1 MAGNMQDDVD
11 RALAAFGAEPIK
23 YHSFNN
29 SKRVVARQPAAPPG
43 GVEFFEAADGDAG
56 IASDNAETDLAQ
68 TYLARW
74 PAAEA
79 TATRPIYQAAPLP
92 AYAPSVTIS
101 DTLSRFAAPELALS
115 LSHIGHGPIA
125 APPPVANF
133 AYQAAHLATSP
144 VELIPMQQYHPPL
157 GPQTPQFNPIAAAVA
172 SPAIEAPRSA
182 EAARPVEAPAPVQM
196 PRPVPPSYAVPPYA
210 VPPQPQVVPAVAPLA
225 PPAVAAAATAA
236 WQIFANRPTPPLP
249 LPEPARPSAPSK
261 LGSVEDLFRMLATP
275 ADAPPHAA
283 AQTAPTPAHAAAAT
297 AAWQIFANRPTPPL
311 PLPEPARPS
320 APSKLGSVED
330 LFRMLATPA
339 DAPPHAAAQTA
350 PTPAHW
356 LNDAATRLPLAAV
369 RPEPEAYPPFASA
382 HGRPRSP
389 FALGQPNPA
398 PMRSVAGAASRFAS
412 QAQPVLRAEALA
424 GVDDLF
430 RRL

>member
-210 VPPQPQVVPAVAPLA
+210 VPPQPRVVPAVAPLA
-225 PPAVAAAATAA
+225 PPAV
-236 WQIFANRPTPPLP
+236 
-249 LPEPARPSAPSK
+249 
-261 LGSVEDLFRMLATP
+261 
-275 ADAPPHAA
+275 
-283 AQTAPTPAHAAAAT
+283 AAAAT

>member
-29 SKRVVARQPAAPPG
+29 SNRVVARQPAALPG
-43 GVEFFEAADGDAG
+43 GAEFFETADGDAG

-74 PAAEA
+74 PAAELV

-92 AYAPSVTIS
+92 AYAPPVTAG

-115 LSHIGHGPIA
+115 LSPSLSHIFSHGPIA
-125 APPPVANF
+125 APPPAANF

-157 GPQTPQFNPIAAAVA
+157 GPQTSQVFSPIAATAA
-172 SPAIEAPRSA
+172 SPPIEVPRSA
-182 EAARPVEAPAPVQM
+182 EAARPVEAPVPVQM
-196 PRPVPPSYAVPPYA
+196 PRPVPPSYAVPP
-210 VPPQPQVVPAVAPLA
+210 QPQVVPAAAPLA
-225 PPAVAAAATAA
+225 PPAVAAA
-236 WQIFANRPTPPLP
+236 WQIFANRPTPPPLP

-275 ADAPPHAA
+275 ADAPAPAA
-283 AQTAPTPAHAAAAT
+283 AQTPPTST
-297 AAWQIFANRPTPPL
+297 
-311 PLPEPARPS
+311 
-320 APSKLGSVED
+320 
-330 LFRMLATPA
+330 
-339 DAPPHAAAQTA
+339 
-350 PTPAHW
+350 HW
-356 LNDAATRLPLAAV
+356 LNDAAARLPLAAV
-369 RPEPEAYPPFASA
+369 RPEPYPPFASA
-382 HGRPRSP
+382 QSRPRSR
-389 FALGQPNPA
+389 FALGQSNPG

-412 QAQPVLRAEALA
+412 QAQPVLCAEASV
-424 GVDDLF
+424 GVDELF
-430 RRL
+430 WRI